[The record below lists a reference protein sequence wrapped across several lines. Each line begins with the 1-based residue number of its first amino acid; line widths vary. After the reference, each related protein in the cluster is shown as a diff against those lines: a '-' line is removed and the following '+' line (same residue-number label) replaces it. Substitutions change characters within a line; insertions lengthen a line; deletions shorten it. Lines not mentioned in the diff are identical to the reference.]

1 MKKNYTYNIKNFLS
15 LAISKIDPRGYIAAD
30 QMNSVIKDEYSSALF
45 VNVKGLINSCS
56 IFNQNQK
63 ADADWMDFN
72 LPMPNKDLFSIFI
85 NTDSVP
91 RFVNHILPSINR
103 SFVLVIGNS
112 DKTFGYSSFSQPLLE
127 LLLENEYLHSIFT
140 QNLDITHAKVL
151 PLPIGIDYH
160 NVWEKPAKNS
170 LGYRITPLLHE
181 RILLKMLRESEF
193 SENRKNLLYCNWHF
207 RIDRGDRK
215 DCLSK
220 INQNLCFFEHAPVN
234 RLQNYKNQTDYRY
247 VLSPSGL
254 GIDCYRTWEAIVLGC
269 IPIVKRSQLF
279 SHFEQLPLIIVDD
292 WSDVT
297 PEYLDQEFDKLRCQ
311 EFNYGFL
318 FMRYWQEAINTGQLP
333 QNFPEFR
340 MKLNDYHKYFSTF

>member
-1 MKKNYTYNIKNFLS
+1 MNSIDKLIKNTIAL
-15 LAISKIDPRGYIAAD
+15 LLKYIDPKGYVAA
-30 QMNSVIKDEYSSALF
+30 QQIGSEIKSEYAGSAF
-45 VNVKGLINSCS
+45 INVKGIINSCTV
-56 IFNQNQK
+56 FNHNQK

-72 LPMPNKDLFSIFI
+72 LQMPKSDLFSIFI
-85 NTDSVP
+85 NTDSVT
-91 RFVNHILPSINR
+91 RFVNHILPSIKK

-112 DKTFGYSSFSQPLLE
+112 DKSFGYSSFSQSLLE
-127 LLLENEYLHSIFT
+127 LLLENKYLHSIFA
-140 QNLDITHAKVL
+140 QNLDINHVKVL

-170 LGYRITPLLHE
+170 LGCRITPLLHE
-181 RILLKMLRESEF
+181 RIILKMLRESES

-220 INQNLCFFEHAPVN
+220 INQDLCFFEQAPVN
-234 RLQNYKNQTDYRY
+234 RLQNYKNQTKYRY

-269 IPIVKRSQLF
+269 IPIVKRSELF
-279 SHFEQLPLIIVDD
+279 SHFEHLPLIIVNE
-292 WSDVT
+292 WCEVT
-297 PEYLDQEFDKLRCQ
+297 PEYLDQEFEKLRCQ
-311 EFNYGFL
+311 EFDYGFL
-318 FMRYWQEAINTGQLP
+318 FMRYWQEAIKTGQLP

-340 MKLNDYHKYFSTF
+340 MKLNDYHKYFSTY

>member
-1 MKKNYTYNIKNFLS
+1 MKQVKNI
-15 LAISKIDPRGYIAAD
+15 ISKLINRFDPFGYIAANILD
-30 QMNSVIKDEYSSALF
+30 NEIKSEYAGTTF
-45 VNVKGLINSCS
+45 INVKGIINSCTV
-56 IFNQNQK
+56 FNQNQK

-72 LPMPNKDLFSIFI
+72 LQMPNTDLFSIFI

-91 RFVNHILPSINR
+91 RFINQLLPSINK
-103 SFVLVIGNS
+103 SFVLVVGNS
-112 DKTFGYSSFSQPLLE
+112 DKAFGYSSFSQSLLQI
-127 LLLENEYLHSIFT
+127 LLENKYLNSIFA
-140 QNLDITHAKVL
+140 QNIDITHAKVL

-181 RILLKMLRESEF
+181 RILMKMLRESES

-220 INQNLCFFEHAPVN
+220 INQNLCFFEQAPVN
-234 RLQNYKNQTDYRY
+234 RFQNYKNQTEYRY

-269 IPIVKRSQLF
+269 IPVVKKSQLF
-279 SHFEQLPLIIVDD
+279 SHFEHLPLIIVDD

-297 PEYLDQEFDKLRCQ
+297 LEYLNQEFEKLRCK
-311 EFNYGFL
+311 EFDYGFL
-318 FMRYWQEAINTGQLP
+318 FMRYWQEAINTGRLP

-340 MKLNDYHKYFSTF
+340 MKLNDYHKNFSTF